1 MDVDSK
7 YSSSTSLEIKKR
19 GERTIKEEL
28 YASIA
33 QWLSTDP

>member
-28 YASIA
+28 YGQHCSMVEH
-33 QWLSTDP
+33 